1 MGKGRMEGDESTF
14 PSKWIAG
21 NLGSKL
27 VDKTALLCYSVNCHQ
42 NKLARSVNNEQMG
55 RLLTLEEA
63 AERLRISKHTLY
75 NWLQNGKN
83 GIREYAFKMG
93 DKKWVF
99 KEEDL
104 ERFIESQRN
113 KRS

>member
-1 MGKGRMEGDESTF
+1 MD
-14 PSKWIAG
+14 
-21 NLGSKL
+21 
-27 VDKTALLCYSVNCHQ
+27 
-42 NKLARSVNNEQMG
+42 

-75 NWLQNGKN
+75 NWLQQGKN

-93 DKKWVF
+93 GKKWVF

-104 ERFIESQRN
+104 EEFIESQRE
-113 KRS
+113 RSS